1 MFTLIKKE
9 YLTSASNLVLV
20 LLPIIIVLC
29 TVLFIRFIEQK
40 EHPWLT
46 KFFNWVPAILLAY
59 LIPAGVTVLLQKDF
73 STAEI
78 HDHSKSLFIPLAI
91 VAVMSSLSLKQ
102 LKSIGWKPILVFLSG
117 SFWIAVFPIGI
128 LLLFRNDAFVQDFL
142 ITKEFWKGI
151 PPVVG
156 SWIGGSTSQLVLK
169 ELVACSEAVFL
180 TILVLDNIL
189 VNLWT
194 IFMFQGIKKS
204 NSLNRLLR
212 IDGLTP
218 PESILTHNN
227 KKMSSLLTCLFLLG
241 SVGIV
246 HFFISTFVVKIVVLS
261 FVGIAF
267 SNFIRNWNFQFVLKL
282 GSILILIV
290 MAVLGL
296 KLKFS
301 LIQFDLRFMGFLVV
315 WLLSHFIVMLGVAKL
330 LNVNTALVPI
340 ASMANVGGIATA
352 PAVTAA
358 YEKKWMPHAI
368 ILAVLSMATGTFW
381 GMLTISLFRILVL

>member
-1 MFTLIKKE
+1 M
-9 YLTSASNLVLV
+9 LV

-29 TVLFIRFIEQK
+29 TVLLIRFIEQK
-40 EHPWLT
+40 EYPWLT

-59 LIPAGVTVLLQKDF
+59 LIPAGVTALLQKDF

-78 HDHSKSLFIPLAI
+78 HDLSKSIFIPLAI

-102 LKSIGWKPILVFLSG
+102 LKSIGWKPLLVFLSG

-128 LLLFRNDAFVQDFL
+128 LLIFRNDAFVQDFL

-169 ELVACSEAVFL
+169 ELVACTEAVFL

-227 KKMSSLLTCLFLLG
+227 KKMNPLLTCFFLLG

-246 HFFISTFVVKIVVLS
+246 HFFISSFVVKIVVLS
-261 FVGIAF
+261 FVGIAL
-267 SNFIRNWNFQFVLKL
+267 SNLIRNWNFQFVLKL

-301 LIQFDLRFMGFLVV
+301 LIQFDSRFMGFLVV

-330 LNVNTALVPI
+330 LNVNTAWVPI
-340 ASMANVGGIATA
+340 ASMANVGGIATG

>member
-1 MFTLIKKE
+1 M
-9 YLTSASNLVLV
+9 LV

-29 TVLFIRFIEQK
+29 TVLLIRFIEQK
-40 EHPWLT
+40 EYPWLT

-59 LIPAGVTVLLQKDF
+59 LIPAGVTALLQKDF

-78 HDHSKSLFIPLAI
+78 HDLSKSIFIPLAI

-102 LKSIGWKPILVFLSG
+102 LKSIGWKPLLVFLLG

-128 LLLFRNDAFVQDFL
+128 LLIFRNDAFVQDFL

-169 ELVACSEAVFL
+169 ELVACTEAVFL

-227 KKMSSLLTCLFLLG
+227 KKMNPLLTCFFLPG

-246 HFFISTFVVKIVVLS
+246 HFFISSFVVKIVVLS
-261 FVGIAF
+261 FVGIAL
-267 SNFIRNWNFQFVLKL
+267 SNLIRNWNFQFVLKL

-301 LIQFDLRFMGFLVV
+301 LIQFDSRFMGFLVV

-330 LNVNTALVPI
+330 LNVNTAWVPI
-340 ASMANVGGIATA
+340 ASMANVGGIATG